1 MNAYSICYCL
11 VLFMMQRSIFHV
23 GFHLNSYSVDGPEP
37 TKILGKIF
45 CTAAEQEEETGEKIL
60 ELLSSVCNNETFPFG
75 NNHWYQNT
83 VLLDLYSY
91 VKNYETQTGRSVL
104 PSLQPVFQS
113 APTVWSIDL
122 SERKVSLL
130 LEVMKLQPEKKPVEL
145 RGCSDEESEVKIFL
159 QCLPYISK
167 LRLMFLLSFIHL
179 NSTYLVD

>member
-1 MNAYSICYCL
+1 MI
-11 VLFMMQRSIFHV
+11 QISIFHV
-23 GFHLNSYSVDGPEP
+23 VFYLICCSGRSETSDT
-37 TKILGKIF
+37 TKILGKLI
-45 CTAAEQEEETGEKIL
+45 CAAAEQGGETGEKIL
-60 ELLSSVCNNETFPFG
+60 ESLSSVCNYKTFPFIDW
-75 NNHWYQNT
+75 HDDWVHRKYQSD

-104 PSLQPVFQS
+104 PALQPVYQS

-145 RGCSDEESEVKIFL
+145 RGWSDEESEAGIFL

-167 LRLMFLLSFIHL
+167 LR
-179 NSTYLVD
+179 

>member
-1 MNAYSICYCL
+1 
-11 VLFMMQRSIFHV
+11 MMQRSIFHV
-23 GFHLNSYSVDGPEP
+23 GFHLNSCSDYDSKP

-60 ELLSSVCNNETFPFG
+60 ELLSSVCNYETFPFG
-75 NNHWYQNT
+75 CDDRFYRKYQETFPFRRDDRFYSKYQCT

-91 VKNYETQTGRSVL
+91 VKNYESQTGRSVL

-113 APTVWSIDL
+113 PTVWSIDL
-122 SERKVSLL
+122 SQRKVSLL

-159 QCLPYISK
+159 QCLPYISQ
-167 LRLMFLLSFIHL
+167 LR
-179 NSTYLVD
+179 